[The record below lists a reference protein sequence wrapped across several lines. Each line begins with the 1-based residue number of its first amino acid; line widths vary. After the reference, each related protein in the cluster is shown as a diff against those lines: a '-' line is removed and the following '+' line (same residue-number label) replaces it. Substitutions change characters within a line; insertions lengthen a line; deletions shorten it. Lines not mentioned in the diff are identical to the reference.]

1 MVLFIGTHTALSLNI
16 QNRNQFFE
24 GYQTPKYKQRSSNM
38 TTAAQAIDRMAAKAL
53 TALEE
58 FRGFTQAQVDK
69 ITEAMTVAG
78 VANERYLAE
87 FAVEETGIG
96 NVEDKVIKNHFGTQV
111 VYDYMKDGKS
121 VGVIDETDGIISIA
135 EPFGVVA
142 AVTPTT
148 NPTSTTMFKSLIAL
162 KGRNVIILA
171 FHPRAQKCSAA
182 AAQIMLDAAVAAGA
196 PANCIQWVTQPSIE
210 ATDALMKHPDVA
222 IVIAT
227 GGGAMVKAAY
237 SSGHPALG
245 VGPGGVPVFIEKS
258 ANLRMAVDD
267 VIASKTFDNGT
278 ICSSDQSVIFD
289 DRNIA
294 EKALILFERSGAYL
308 CTEAERNKLE
318 SVMFD
323 KERGVP
329 DMAIVG
335 KSPQVIAELAGFTIP
350 ADRKLLMVPLTSTEG
365 EEDWMSREKLSPVL
379 GWFITDNKEDAI
391 NAAAEQLE
399 FGGAGHSA
407 VVFTEDEAVAH
418 EFALKVHAN
427 RVVWNQPSVHGTIGA
442 LYNSL
447 VPSLT
452 LGCGAMGGNITTEN
466 VGYKNL
472 LNIKRLARRNPANN

>member
-1 MVLFIGTHTALSLNI
+1 MATAS
-16 QNRNQFFE
+16 
-24 GYQTPKYKQRSSNM
+24 
-38 TTAAQAIDRMAAKAL
+38 QAIDQMAAKAL
-53 TALEE
+53 KALEE
-58 FRGFTQAQVDK
+58 FNGFTQEQVDR
-69 ITEAMTVAG
+69 ITEAMTKAG
-78 VANERYLAE
+78 VANERKLAE
-87 FAVEETGIG
+87 MAVEETGIG

-121 VGVIDETDGIISIA
+121 VGIIDEEDGIISIA
-135 EPFGVVA
+135 EPFGIVA

-148 NPTSTTMFKSLIAL
+148 NPTSTTMFKALIAL
-162 KGRNVIILA
+162 KGRNVIIFA
-171 FHPRAQKCSAA
+171 FHPRAQKCSEAA
-182 AAQIMLDAAVAAGA
+182 ARIMLDAAVAAGA
-196 PANCIQWVTQPSIE
+196 PKNCIQWVTEPSIE

-245 VGPGGVPVFIEKS
+245 VGPGNVPVFIEKT
-258 ANLRMAVDD
+258 ANLRMAVED

-289 DRNIA
+289 DRNVA

-308 CTEAERNKLE
+308 CSEKEKAKLE
-318 SVMFD
+318 EVMFD

-329 DMAIVG
+329 SMAIVG
-335 KSPQVIAELAGFTIP
+335 KNPQVIAELAGFSIP
-350 ADRKLLMVPLTSTEG
+350 ADRKMLMVPLTTTG
-365 EEDWMSREKLSPVL
+365 PEDWMSHEKLSPVL
-379 GWFITDNKEDAI
+379 GWFIVDSKEAAI
-391 NAAAEQLE
+391 NAAVTQLE

-407 VVFTEDEAVAH
+407 VVFTENELVAH
-418 EFALKVHAN
+418 EFALRVPAN

-442 LYNSL
+442 LYNTL

-472 LNIKRLARRNPANN
+472 LNIKRVARRKAA

>member
-1 MVLFIGTHTALSLNI
+1 MSTA
-16 QNRNQFFE
+16 R
-24 GYQTPKYKQRSSNM
+24 
-38 TTAAQAIDRMAAKAL
+38 QAIDQMAAKAL
-53 TALEE
+53 KAAEE
-58 FRGFTQAQVDK
+58 FKGFTQEQVDR
-69 ITEAMTVAG
+69 IVEAMTRAG
-78 VANERYLAE
+78 VENKVKLAE
-87 FAVEETGIG
+87 MAVEETGIG

-121 VGVIDETDGIISIA
+121 VGVIEEEDGIISIA
-135 EPFGVVA
+135 EPFGIVA

-171 FHPRAQKCSAA
+171 FHPRAQKCSEAA
-182 AAQIMLDAAVAAGA
+182 ARIMLDAAVAAGA
-196 PANCIQWVTQPSIE
+196 PKNCIQWVAEPSIE

-245 VGPGGVPVFIEKS
+245 VGPGNVPVFIEKT
-258 ANLRMAVDD
+258 ANLHMAVED

-289 DRNIA
+289 DRSIA
-294 EKALILFERSGAYL
+294 EKALLLFERNGAYL
-308 CTEAERNKLE
+308 CSETEKAKLE
-318 SVMFD
+318 EVMFD

-329 DMAIVG
+329 SMAIVG
-335 KSPQVIAELAGFTIP
+335 KNPQVIAELAGFTIP
-350 ADRKLLMVPLTSTEG
+350 ADRKMLMVPLTTTG
-365 EEDWMSREKLSPVL
+365 EEDWMSHEKLSPVL
-379 GWFITDNKEDAI
+379 GWFIVDNKETAI
-391 NAAAEQLE
+391 NAAKAQLE

-407 VVFTEDEAVAH
+407 VVFTENEDVAH
-418 EFALKVHAN
+418 EFALKVPAN

-442 LYNSL
+442 LYNTL

-452 LGCGAMGGNITTEN
+452 LGCGARGGNITTEN

-472 LNIKRLARRNPANN
+472 LNIKRVARRNQTAN